1 MADQMAALELPKCA
15 PPSGCLGTCLPFIDC
30 AAAFAHIEK
39 PGSGEQGS
47 SEHLPLDGEAT
58 LHEEVKVSAAAAGCD
73 DKTCTD
79 CANAVDAAL
88 DAADPNETLSDV
100 AGDCSAAASAAAL
113 ADGATQEQADQ
124 IGSVAG
130 EMAAGNWRSRHAGE
144 VWQ

>member
-1 MADQMAALELPKCA
+1 MMARLPS
-15 PPSGCLGTCLPFIDC
+15 P
-30 AAAFAHIEK
+30 
-39 PGSGEQGS
+39 
-47 SEHLPLDGEAT
+47 
-58 LHEEVKVSAAAAGCD
+58 
-73 DKTCTD
+73 
-79 CANAVDAAL
+79 DAAL